1 MKDKFHRKFG
11 RYVKLLIAM
20 LLQLKFEFKE
30 NSSFSNSHHLE
41 WSDCSIQDDSVTKN
55 WKFIELLTT
64 ALF

>member
-1 MKDKFHRKFG
+1 
-11 RYVKLLIAM
+11 M

-41 WSDCSIQDDSVTKN
+41 WSSTLSQLCQKALPTIQDDSVTKN